1 MLQRDADKANVIHPK
16 PDPRRSKSSNLLAI
30 VGDHTKVH
38 GKFEI
43 SNSIQIECEIGG
55 QLRVGEKLVIGANG
69 VVHADVET
77 VDAIIY
83 GEYEGDLVATG
94 RVEITATGR
103 VRGSIKT
110 NSLIIAEGVHA
121 DVETV
126 DAIIYGE
133 YEGDLVATGRVEI
146 TATGRVR
153 GSIKTN
159 SLIIAEGALCNGRV
173 ALLQEPVAAA
183 PPSRPF
189 TPVHETAVSA

>member
-110 NSLIIAEGVHA
+110 NSLIIAEG
-121 DVETV
+121 
-126 DAIIYGE
+126 
-133 YEGDLVATGRVEI
+133 
-146 TATGRVR
+146 
-153 GSIKTN
+153 
-159 SLIIAEGALCNGRV
+159 ALCNGRV

-189 TPVHETAVSA
+189 TPVRETAVSA